1 MLNLS
6 FKYQFKMEILLVE
19 DDVDLQKV
27 LAQYLE
33 LSGFTVHCAHH
44 GKHGLE
50 QFHKHHCDLCILD
63 VMMPVMD
70 GFSLAGEIRKLD
82 PVMPIIFLTAKNQK
96 EDKLRGLKLGADDYI
111 TKPFEAEELV
121 LRIHNILRRSGKEDL
136 QTVQLGKLHIRFNEL
151 VIESG
156 EEQYAITPKESE
168 LLRYMITHP
177 NTLLTR
183 EQILEDLWGQND
195 YFMGRSMDVFI
206 SRLRKYLQNEST
218 VSLETKRGVGF
229 IFKISSHTP

>member
-1 MLNLS
+1 
-6 FKYQFKMEILLVE
+6 MEILLVE
-19 DDVDLQKV
+19 DDIDLQKV

-33 LSGFTVHCAHH
+33 LSGFTVHRAHH

-50 QFHKHHCDLCILD
+50 QFRKYHSDICILD

-70 GFSLAGEIRKLD
+70 GFTLAGEIRKLD
-82 PVMPIIFLTAKNQK
+82 PQMPIIFLTAKNRK

-121 LRIHNILRRSGKEDL
+121 LRIHNILRRSGKEEV
-136 QTVQLGKLHIRFNEL
+136 QSVQLGNLQVCFNEL
-151 VIESG
+151 VIKSG
-156 EEQYAITPKESE
+156 KEVHPITQKESD
-168 LLRYMITHP
+168 LLRYLIDHP

-183 EQILEDLWGQND
+183 EQILQELWGQND

-206 SRLRKYLQNEST
+206 SRLRKYLQTEPT
-218 VSLETKRGVGF
+218 LSLETKRGVGF